1 MENKKILIF
10 LHKFPY
16 PATDSTKI
24 RIFYAVIEYLKKIA
38 DLEFL
43 IVTYEKPQ
51 KKDIEF
57 LEKYGKVYL
66 FSFSKMR
73 FILNAFRG
81 FWTFRPFQT
90 EMFYFEEIF
99 KLFKKLVN
107 ESNGV
112 YVHTIR
118 LGKYLEKLNPSE
130 KKKILL
136 DFNDSIALHYLASWK
151 YYPHFLKFIFLIEG
165 LKIKK
170 YEKKLLNIL
179 NHFSV
184 VSERDKKFILEGVKL
199 KNNVNFY
206 VTLLNFVKPEE
217 NEVKIPIETPI
228 ETSKELKEK
237 YLLFIGNLEYYPNFD
252 AINYFCRKI
261 WPSIVQKIPDLKFIV
276 IGRSGEKLKNKF
288 KNFKNIEFLGFVSDI
303 SIYIKNSFAF
313 ISPVRIGAGIQ
324 GKILE
329 AMGYRKVVLVLKGML
344 DSIEIFKDKENI
356 ILIKENKPIF
366 WIEALNY
373 LLNNPT
379 EKSKIEQ
386 NAKVLSENYFSTE
399 KVGNNYVEIFKNIL
413 K

>member
-1 MENKKILIF
+1 MENNKKILIF
-10 LHKFPY
+10 LHKVPY
-16 PATDSTKI
+16 PPTDSTKI

-90 EMFYFEEIF
+90 EMFYFKEIF
-99 KLFKKLVN
+99 GLFKKLVE

-112 YVHTIR
+112 YTHTIR
-118 LGKYLEKLNPSE
+118 LGKYLEKLNPSDR
-130 KKKILL
+130 KKILL
-136 DFNDSIALHYLASWK
+136 DYNDSIALHYLTGWK
-151 YYPHFLKFIFLIEG
+151 YYPHFLKLVYLIEG

-179 NHFSV
+179 NHFSI

-206 VTLLNFVKPEE
+206 VTLANFVKSEE
-217 NEVKIPIETPI
+217 NEVKIPLEIL
-228 ETSKELKEK
+228 KELQKK

-252 AINYFCRKI
+252 AINYFCSKI
-261 WPSIVQKIPDLKFIV
+261 WPNIEKKFPDLRFIV
-276 IGRSGEKLKNKF
+276 IGRGGEKLKNKF
-288 KNFKNIEFLGFVSDI
+288 KNFKNIEFLGFVLNI

-313 ISPVRIGAGIQ
+313 ISPVRIGVGIQ
-324 GKILE
+324 GKIIE
-329 AMGYRKVVLVLKGML
+329 AMGYGKVVLVLKEML

-366 WIEALNY
+366 WIESLNY

-379 EKSKIEQ
+379 KKSKIEQ
-386 NAKVLSENYFSTE
+386 NAKFLIENYFSVE
-399 KVGNNYVEIFKNIL
+399 KSWRKLFKSI